1 MNTIKSILS
10 QLGGS
15 RSETRKD
22 LENLLNNYF
31 IDPFYM
37 SRTDAL
43 KDNDILKFEA
53 QIVSDAFEA
62 VTNGMYDEEIMSHL
76 SKITPD
82 SFFSDWRYLTET
94 LYNIYRNSPE
104 EASIAA
110 GRINPGSIPALLC
123 PVLQSLIDRSG
134 SDSKEGFTEVEK
146 SLLQEINRENNNFT
160 LNLNMCISNLENG
173 EEDSFID
180 SVTLIITD
188 IFPKDTNAAENIAV
202 WALKQ
207 LFSHDMSPELLIENI
222 KLVFGETDS
231 LKLSA
236 LALMDEDREL
246 SLLFWIKTALSLL
259 RKNCTDPVTISA
271 YLEIIEELKLSWVVS
286 RVRAENPDDAMI
298 AEQIENLSIV
308 LGREL
313 EIKFPQL
320 TSGTKKPA
328 AAASADRA
336 AAGTGGLG
344 NRTYQAVKKSA
355 HRKKQLQPLQL
366 ELFA

>member
-22 LENLLNNYF
+22 FENLLNNYF
-31 IDPFYM
+31 IDPFYI

-62 VTNGMYDEEIMSHL
+62 VTNGMHDEEIMSHL
-76 SKITPD
+76 SKIRPD
-82 SFFSDWRYLTET
+82 SFFSDWRYLTEA
-94 LYNIYRNSPE
+94 LYDIYRNSPE

-110 GRINPGSIPALLC
+110 DMINPGSIPALLS
-123 PVLQSLIDRSG
+123 PILQSLIDRSG
-134 SDSKEGFTEVEK
+134 FDSKDGFTEVER
-146 SLLQEINRENNNFT
+146 SLLREIDRENHNFT

-188 IFPKDTNAAENIAV
+188 IFPKDPKAAENIAV

-231 LKLSA
+231 LRLSA
-236 LALMDEDREL
+236 LALMEEDREL
-246 SLLFWIKTALSLL
+246 SLLFWIKTAVSLL
-259 RKNCTDPVTISA
+259 RKNCAEPVTISA
-271 YLEIIEELKLSWVVS
+271 YLEIIEDLKLSCADS
-286 RVRAENPDDAMI
+286 RERAESPDDALI
-298 AEQIENLSIV
+298 AEQIENLFVV
-308 LGREL
+308 LDREL
-313 EIKFPQL
+313 EIKFPKL
-320 TSGTKKPA
+320 SSGTKKPA
-328 AAASADRA
+328 ATAAAGRA
-336 AAGTGGLG
+336 AATGASG
-344 NRTYQAVKKSA
+344 NRTNPAVKKSA
-355 HRKKQLQPLQL
+355 HGKKQLQPLQL